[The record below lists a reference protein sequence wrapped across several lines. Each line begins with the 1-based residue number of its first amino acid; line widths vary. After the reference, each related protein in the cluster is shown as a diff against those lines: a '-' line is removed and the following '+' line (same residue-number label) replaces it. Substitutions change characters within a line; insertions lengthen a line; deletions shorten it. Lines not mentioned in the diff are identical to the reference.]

1 MSQQNELES
10 SFALCCEKFRNGCDA
25 LEQEGLWPVDELGE
39 MEAYFDNDLA
49 CVIIR
54 LIAADGRFFPE
65 EVDSLNRALGFH
77 YSVDTLKAI
86 YADCGERINA
96 LFETELDDSLSLLR
110 CLDPELGE
118 TYRQMLI
125 TLAKIVTESDGG
137 VSDSEK
143 AAAAELFALL
153 E

>member
-1 MSQQNELES
+1 MNQYES
-10 SFALCCEKFRNGCDA
+10 EFALRYEKFRNGCDA
-25 LEQEGLWPVDELGE
+25 LEEEGRWPVDELGE

-96 LFETELDDSLSLLR
+96 LFETELDDSLALLNSLE
-110 CLDPELGE
+110 PKLGE
-118 TYRQMLI
+118 AYRQLLI
-125 TLAKIVTESDGG
+125 LLAKVVTESDGG
-137 VSDSEK
+137 ASDSEK
-143 AAAAELFALL
+143 AAAAQLFALL
-153 E
+153 Q